1 MVISDR
7 TAARSF
13 SNQDGLTR
21 ASITSV
27 NASKA
32 KGNILL
38 ELPPSEVDVEHLDD
52 EVPVEC
58 LDDDLLVL
66 LGDGVRAL

>member
-13 SNQDGLTR
+13 SNRDGLTR
-21 ASITSV
+21 ASIKSA

-38 ELPPSEVDVEHLDD
+38 ELPPSEVDLDPGSM
-52 EVPVEC
+52 V
-58 LDDDLLVL
+58 
-66 LGDGVRAL
+66 GHAA